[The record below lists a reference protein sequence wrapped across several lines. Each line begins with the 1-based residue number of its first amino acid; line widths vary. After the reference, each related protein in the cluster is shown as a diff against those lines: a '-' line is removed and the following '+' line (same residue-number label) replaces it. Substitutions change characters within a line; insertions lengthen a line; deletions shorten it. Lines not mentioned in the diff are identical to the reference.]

1 MLKPSKRHY
10 TDRSP
15 KFSGDCA
22 VSLAILKQ
30 KLEKIG
36 VESQSFS
43 YGLIDQSAKSI
54 VLDNI
59 DRCLILPSPV
69 SFSAEIVTAL
79 KVAGAKARIILVQ
92 NKQSVHEFVFI
103 SKNKIFEFTSH
114 GDFLSDYKNKIA
126 EISQDA

>member
-1 MLKPSKRHY
+1 MLKSSKRHY
-10 TDRSP
+10 TNSSP
-15 KFSGDCA
+15 QFSGDCA

-36 VESQSFS
+36 AESRSFS

-59 DRCLILPSPV
+59 DQCLILPSPV
-69 SFSAEIVTAL
+69 SFSAEIMTAL
-79 KVAGAKARIILVQ
+79 KAAGVKAQIILVQ
-92 NKQSVHEFVFI
+92 NKQLVYEFVFI
-103 SKNKIFEFTSH
+103 SKNKIFEFSSY
-114 GDFLSDYKNKIA
+114 GDFLSDYKNKIV